1 MSPGYEVKLARL
13 SADCFHEKGRPLR
26 IAVDTPLAIFQFKE
40 ATIAAETAGERW
52 ADCSHAHSRAVADTC
67 VT

>member
-1 MSPGYEVKLARL
+1 LWEEVAKVSPGYEVELARL

-40 ATIAAETAGERW
+40 ATLAAERAGR
-52 ADCSHAHSRAVADTC
+52 
-67 VT
+67 